1 MIPLLEARHLHHA
14 YPLPRQGLFERR
26 RRIEAVRDVSFRLE
40 EGRTLGIV
48 GESGSG
54 KSTLARLLVA
64 LEKPR
69 GGEVLFRGER
79 ISGLPEKRIR
89 PVRPLMQM
97 IFQDPFGSLDPRMR
111 IGESIA
117 EPLGVAEPWL
127 EAGERAGRVAA
138 MLEKVG
144 LQPAMMSR
152 YPHQFS
158 GGQRQRIAIARALI
172 TRPALLVA
180 DEPVSALDV
189 SVQAQILNLLF
200 DLKLEFGLSL
210 VVISHDLAVVRYL
223 CDEVIVMEGG
233 RVVEQAETGRL
244 FAAPQAAYTRAL
256 MAAMP
261 LPPDARPG
269 TDPAGGDISPG

>member
-1 MIPLLEARHLHHA
+1 MIPILEAVDLHQD

-26 RRIEAVRDVSFRLE
+26 RSVAAVKGVSFSLE

-69 GGEVLFRGER
+69 AGEVRFRGAR
-79 ISGLPEKRIR
+79 ISGLPDRQVR
-89 PVRPLMQM
+89 PVRPLIQM

-111 IGESIA
+111 VGESIA
-117 EPLGVAEPWL
+117 EPLGIAEPWL
-127 EAGERAGRVAA
+127 DAAERAERVAA

-144 LQPAMMSR
+144 LQGGMVTR

-223 CDEVIVMEGG
+223 CDEVIVMAEGK
-233 RVVEQAETGRL
+233 VVEQAETGRL
-244 FAAPQAAYTRAL
+244 FAAPQAEYTRAL

-261 LPPDARPG
+261 RL
-269 TDPAGGDISPG
+269 GGDAP